1 LHFLSH
7 YAGDGGVRGCCK
19 YGHVHIIIPRPSRH
33 ATVIESGVY
42 LAPLR
47 VVFATG
53 CIVQTKT
60 SSSSCV
66 SSRGCKWASALCSI
80 WLLAGAV
87 SSQVGQAL
95 GIICYCHR
103 WIEQELAGMDH
114 LGVSSASAEQQLSAL
129 WSATD
134 MPGSVGY
141 DCLLRF
147 GESEYM
153 YLSCQHDRTQIHSR
167 SPEKPTP
174 CATDCVQWQL
184 IATAKYV
191 GADS

>member
-1 LHFLSH
+1 MHFLSH

-42 LAPLR
+42 LAALR

-95 GIICYCHR
+95 GIICYCLR
-103 WIEQELAGMDH
+103 WIKQKRMRAWIILRFPRPVLSKGCLNYELA
-114 LGVSSASAEQQLSAL
+114 A
-129 WSATD
+129 D
-134 MPGSVGY
+134 MPGAVGH
-141 DCLLRF
+141 DCVLCF
-147 GESEYM
+147 EDSAC
-153 YLSCQHDRTQIHSR
+153 LSSLPDRIQVHSR
-167 SPEKPTP
+167 SHEEPTL
-174 CATDCVQWQL
+174 CASDCVKHPTH
-184 IATAKYV
+184 A
-191 GADS
+191 

>member
-1 LHFLSH
+1 
-7 YAGDGGVRGCCK
+7 
-19 YGHVHIIIPRPSRH
+19 
-33 ATVIESGVY
+33 
-42 LAPLR
+42 
-47 VVFATG
+47 
-53 CIVQTKT
+53 
-60 SSSSCV
+60 
-66 SSRGCKWASALCSI
+66 
-80 WLLAGAV
+80 
-87 SSQVGQAL
+87 
-95 GIICYCHR
+95 
-103 WIEQELAGMDH
+103 MDH